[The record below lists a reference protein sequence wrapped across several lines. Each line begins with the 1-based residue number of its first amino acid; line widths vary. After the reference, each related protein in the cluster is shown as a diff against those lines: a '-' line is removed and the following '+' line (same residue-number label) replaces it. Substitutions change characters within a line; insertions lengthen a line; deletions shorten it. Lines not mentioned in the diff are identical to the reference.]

1 MAGSWRDWVGLGRSK
16 IGLDER
22 ELDRLAAVR
31 AFPGAHL
38 GGHFTE
44 QRWVVVDVES
54 SGLDIHADKLIAIGA
69 VGVRGNAIDASDS
82 FEVVLRQDAVST
94 DENILVHGIGGTE
107 QRSGEA
113 PAAALLDFL
122 EFIGGDPLIAYHAFF
137 DESMLKR
144 ACQTHL
150 GFTFAREWL
159 DLAHLSPALLPP
171 GPLESRRGKGL
182 DDWLADFGITVSER
196 HRAVADAVATA
207 QLWLA
212 LFPAL
217 QSTRLSCS
225 SQVLSL
231 AREYDWLRRRETRT

>member
-1 MAGSWRDWVGLGRSK
+1 MAEGWRNWLKFGRSAA
-16 IGLDER
+16 GLNES
-22 ELDRLAAVR
+22 ELARLAALRVVPR
-31 AFPGAHL
+31 AHL
-38 GGHFTE
+38 GRHFTE

-54 SGLDIHADKLIAIGA
+54 SGLDVRADKLIAIGA

-107 QRSGEA
+107 QRGGATPSS
-113 PAAALLDFL
+113 ALLDFL

-144 ACQTHL
+144 ACKAHL
-150 GFTFAREWL
+150 GLTFTREWL
-159 DLAHLSPALLPP
+159 DLAHLAPAVLPP
-171 GPLESRRGKGL
+171 GPLVTRRVKGL

-207 QLWLA
+207 QFWLA
-212 LFPAL
+212 LLPAL
-217 QSTRLSCS
+217 QGQRVSQS
-225 SQVLSL
+225 SQVLAL
-231 AREYDWLRRRETRT
+231 ARDFEWLRRRENRS